1 MRRSD
6 HPEAFHSGM
15 ELLIGT
21 AALAFQEEGYEVMSL
36 SGSPLARVERDD
48 EPVTDEVSETITG
61 VLDQLAGAIE
71 PYYGFTSLHHFKSK
85 FGPVFRPL
93 YLVYA
98 DPSQLPA
105 IGGALT
111 TAYLSR
117 TDRVDWRT
125 VLSRVIRSRRAAGAA
140 GGSGS

>member
-1 MRRSD
+1 M
-6 HPEAFHSGM
+6 
-15 ELLIGT
+15 
-21 AALAFQEEGYEVMSL
+21 
-36 SGSPLARVERDD
+36 
-48 EPVTDEVSETITG
+48 
-61 VLDQLAGAIE
+61 LDQLAGAIE